1 MIPEKTKNP
10 DHAVLVRKLVLCFFL
25 LIQLSLFQSK
35 AQDLELA
42 FGPGEKLDYGA
53 YFNWH
58 FIWVHAG
65 EVNFLTDT
73 LSCDEKKCWNIHA
86 SGRTFKAFDILYAVR
101 DTFESKMTTNPF
113 SPLHFRRVI
122 NHGKNHSRH
131 EYWFNDEKEKIFSEV
146 QRREDDQ
153 PFQDTLNYNG
163 ANFDLL
169 STAFFFRSYS
179 FDEMEKGE
187 VVKFKILVD
196 NHLEQLFF
204 TYLGV
209 EEVKTREKER
219 FRCHKVSVMLIEG
232 DFFPKGEHMK
242 IWFTDDENKI
252 PVIVETDITIGSV
265 KGVLKGYD
273 NLKYPLTSK
282 IFKNGKR
289 TGN

>member
-1 MIPEKTKNP
+1 MIPEKRKGLLP
-10 DHAVLVRKLVLCFFL
+10 EVLVRKLAICFCVFIL
-25 LIQLSLFQSK
+25 FGSFQSK

-42 FGPGEKLDYGA
+42 FDPGEKLSYGA

-73 LSCDEKKCWNIHA
+73 LANSESTCWNIQA
-86 SGRTFKAFDILYAVR
+86 YGRTFKAFDILYAVR
-101 DTFESKMTTNPF
+101 DTFESQLTTDPF
-113 SPLHFRRVI
+113 SPLHFRRVV

-131 EYWFNDEKEKIFSEV
+131 EYWFNQSEQKIFSEV
-146 QRREDDQ
+146 QRREDKQ
-153 PFQDTLNYNG
+153 AFQDTLHYNG
-163 ANFDLL
+163 SNFDLL

-179 FDEMEKGE
+179 FSEMKEGE

-196 NHLEQLFF
+196 NHLEELFF

-219 FRCHKVSVMLIEG
+219 FRCHKVSVMLLEG

-242 IWFTDDENKI
+242 IWFTDDQNKI

-265 KGVLKGYD
+265 KGVLKAYK

-282 IFKNGKR
+282 K
-289 TGN
+289 